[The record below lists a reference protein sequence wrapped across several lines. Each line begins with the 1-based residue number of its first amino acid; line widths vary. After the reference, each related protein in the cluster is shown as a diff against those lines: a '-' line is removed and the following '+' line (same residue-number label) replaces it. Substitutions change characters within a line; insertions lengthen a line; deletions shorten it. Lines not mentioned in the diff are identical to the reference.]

1 MKKLV
6 FSLVAVFTLTVATSA
21 QAGIEFGIEA
31 GMNLSK
37 VSLKNIN
44 SNFSPE
50 NRFGFYVGPKVNF
63 SVLGIGG
70 DAAILYSQKRLNL
83 DDDYSRMLRS
93 LEIPINLRYT
103 LGLGKIIAIY
113 AATGPQFGFN
123 IGKTQWKHVFDGGD
137 TTFKRQNMNVS
148 WNIGAGVK
156 LLKHLEVGLSY
167 NIALTKY
174 AKVLNIVGGSE
185 ASEFA
190 KNPDN
195 YNFKTN
201 TFQIQVAYLF

>member
-1 MKKLV
+1 MKKILV
-6 FSLVAVFTLTVATSA
+6 SLVALLTIAAATPA
-21 QAGIEFGIEA
+21 NAGIEYGIEA

-37 VSLKNIN
+37 VSFKNLS

-50 NRFGFYVGPKVNF
+50 NRFGFYIGPKLNF

-70 DAAILYSQKRLNL
+70 DVAILYNQKRLNL
-83 DDDYSRMLRS
+83 DEDYSRMLRS
-93 LEIPINLRYT
+93 VEIPINLRYT
-103 LGLGKIIAIY
+103 IGLGSVASIY

-123 IGKTQWKHVFDGGD
+123 VGNTKWSNLIEDTKTN
-137 TTFKRQNMNVS
+137 FKRENMNVS

-167 NIALTKY
+167 NIAITKY
-174 AKVLNIVGGSE
+174 AKVLSAIDESTGKAIE
-185 ASEFA
+185 
-190 KNPDN
+190 NPEN

>member
-1 MKKLV
+1 MKKILV
-6 FSLVAVFTLTVATSA
+6 SLVALLSVAATTPA
-21 QAGIEFGIEA
+21 QAGIEYGIEA

-37 VSLKNIN
+37 VSFKNFN
-44 SNFSPE
+44 ENFSAE
-50 NRFGFYVGPKVNF
+50 NRFGFYIGPKLNF
-63 SVLGIGG
+63 SLLGIGG
-70 DAAILYSQKRLNL
+70 DVAILYNQKRLNL
-83 DDDYSRMLRS
+83 DEDDSRMLRS
-93 LEIPINLRYT
+93 VEIPLNLRYT
-103 LGLGKIIAIY
+103 FGLGKVAAIY

-123 IGKTQWKHVFDGGD
+123 VGNTKWSTLIEDTKTN
-137 TTFKRQNMNVS
+137 FKRENMNVS

-174 AKVLNIVGGSE
+174 AKVVSYFDEKTGQTIQ
-185 ASEFA
+185 
-190 KNPDN
+190 NPDN